1 MSRTITIDIFNP
13 ASIDAAVKE
22 IRDYADW
29 VKRKTDEL
37 RERVA
42 YFIAKD
48 ASAVFNTAVAEDDL
62 WEGAITGSV
71 DVVVEDNGNMTLV
84 IANGTDAVFMEFGAG
99 VYYNGA
105 VGSSPNPLGAVL
117 GFTIGSY
124 GTFTEHLARL
134 KAQSILQGMRDGID
148 PRDLKRQDEDDIQRL
163 KNWLDHEATSDG
175 LSSNGHREGP
185 GPDPRVRGGEPCRD
199 IPQ

>member
-29 VKRKTDEL
+29 VKRKADEL

-62 WEGAITGSV
+62 WEGAITGAV
-71 DVVVEDNGNMTLV
+71 DVVVENNGNMTLV

-105 VGSSPNPLGAVL
+105 VGSSPNPLGAAL

-124 GTFTEHLARL
+124 GYGQGKKEVWGYMGDDKRIHLTHGTPASMPLYR
-134 KAQSILQGMRDGID
+134 AVQSIVN
-148 PRDLKRQDEDDIQRL
+148 DIEQIAL
-163 KNWLDHEATSDG
+163 EVF
-175 LSSNGHREGP
+175 SS
-185 GPDPRVRGGEPCRD
+185 
-199 IPQ
+199 

>member
-1 MSRTITIDIFNP
+1 MSRTITIDIFNS

-48 ASAVFNTAVAEDDL
+48 ASAVFNTAVADDL
-62 WEGAITGSV
+62 IGEGAVIGSV

-84 IANGTDAVFMEFGAG
+84 IANGEDAVFMEFGAG
-99 VYYNGA
+99 VYYNGG
-105 VGSSPNPLGAVL
+105 VGSSPNPLGAAL
-117 GFTIGSY
+117 GYTIGSY
-124 GTFTEHLARL
+124 GMGNGSKAVWGFKGEDGTLHLTHGVPASMPLYRALQSVVNDIEQIAREVFN
-134 KAQSILQGMRDGID
+134 S
-148 PRDLKRQDEDDIQRL
+148 
-163 KNWLDHEATSDG
+163 
-175 LSSNGHREGP
+175 
-185 GPDPRVRGGEPCRD
+185 
-199 IPQ
+199 

>member
-48 ASAVFNTAVAEDDL
+48 ASAVFNTAVADDL
-62 WEGAITGSV
+62 IGEGAVIGSV
-71 DVVVEDNGNMTLV
+71 NVVVENNGNMTLV
-84 IANGTDAVFMEFGAG
+84 IANGEDSVFMEFGAG
-99 VYYNGA
+99 VYYNGG
-105 VGSSPNPLGAVL
+105 VGSSPNPLGAAL
-117 GFTIGSY
+117 GYTIGSY
-124 GTFTEHLARL
+124 GKGNGAKAVWGFKGDDGALHLTHGVPASMPLYRALQSVVNDIEQIAR
-134 KAQSILQGMRDGID
+134 
-148 PRDLKRQDEDDIQRL
+148 EVF
-163 KNWLDHEATSDG
+163 
-175 LSSNGHREGP
+175 SS
-185 GPDPRVRGGEPCRD
+185 
-199 IPQ
+199 

>member
-48 ASAVFNTAVAEDDL
+48 ASAVFNTAVADDL
-62 WEGAITGSV
+62 IGEGAVIGSV
-71 DVVVEDNGNMTLV
+71 NVVVEDNGNMTLV
-84 IANGTDAVFMEFGAG
+84 IANGEDAVFMEFGAG

-105 VGSSPNPLGAVL
+105 VGSSPNPLGAAL

-124 GTFTEHLARL
+124 GFGQGKKEVWGYMGDDGRLHLTHGTPASMPLYRAVQSVVTDIEQIAR
-134 KAQSILQGMRDGID
+134 
-148 PRDLKRQDEDDIQRL
+148 EVF
-163 KNWLDHEATSDG
+163 
-175 LSSNGHREGP
+175 SS
-185 GPDPRVRGGEPCRD
+185 
-199 IPQ
+199 

>member
-105 VGSSPNPLGAVL
+105 VGSSPNPLGAAL

-124 GTFTEHLARL
+124 GYGQGKKEVWGYMGEDGRLHLTHGTPASMPLYRAVQSVVNDIEQIAR
-134 KAQSILQGMRDGID
+134 
-148 PRDLKRQDEDDIQRL
+148 EVF
-163 KNWLDHEATSDG
+163 
-175 LSSNGHREGP
+175 SS
-185 GPDPRVRGGEPCRD
+185 
-199 IPQ
+199 

>member
-1 MSRTITIDIFNP
+1 MSRTITFDMFDP
-13 ASIDAAVKE
+13 ASVNRAAQE
-22 IRDYADW
+22 IRQYAQW
-29 VKRKTDEL
+29 VQRKTDEL

-71 DVVVEDNGNMTLV
+71 DVVVENNGNMTLV
-84 IANGTDAVFMEFGAG
+84 IANGKDAVFMEFGAG

-105 VGSSPNPLGAVL
+105 VGSSPNPLGPTL

-124 GTFTEHLARL
+124 GFGQGKKEVWGYMGDDGRLHLTHGTPASMPLYRAVQSVANDIECIAREVF
-134 KAQSILQGMRDGID
+134 S
-148 PRDLKRQDEDDIQRL
+148 
-163 KNWLDHEATSDG
+163 T
-175 LSSNGHREGP
+175 
-185 GPDPRVRGGEPCRD
+185 
-199 IPQ
+199 

>member
-1 MSRTITIDIFNP
+1 MRTITIDIFNP

-48 ASAVFNTAVAEDDL
+48 ASAVFNTAVADDL
-62 WEGAITGSV
+62 IGEGAVIGSV

-84 IANGTDAVFMEFGAG
+84 IANGEDAVFMEFGAG
-99 VYYNGA
+99 VYYNGG
-105 VGSSPNPLGAVL
+105 VGSSPNPLGAAL
-117 GFTIGSY
+117 GYTIGSY
-124 GTFTEHLARL
+124 GKGNGAKAVWGFKGDDGALHLTHGVPASMPLYRALQSVVNDIEQIAR
-134 KAQSILQGMRDGID
+134 
-148 PRDLKRQDEDDIQRL
+148 EVF
-163 KNWLDHEATSDG
+163 
-175 LSSNGHREGP
+175 SS
-185 GPDPRVRGGEPCRD
+185 
-199 IPQ
+199 

>member
-48 ASAVFNTAVAEDDL
+48 ASAVFNTAVADDL
-62 WEGAITGSV
+62 IGEGAVIGSV
-71 DVVVEDNGNMTLV
+71 NVVVEDNGNMTLV
-84 IANGTDAVFMEFGAG
+84 IANGEDAVFMEFGAG
-99 VYYNGA
+99 VYYNGG
-105 VGSSPNPLGAVL
+105 VGSSPNPLGAAL
-117 GFTIGSY
+117 GYTIGSY
-124 GTFTEHLARL
+124 GKGNGAKAVWGFKGDDGVLHLTHGVPASMPLYRALQSVVNDIEQIAR
-134 KAQSILQGMRDGID
+134 
-148 PRDLKRQDEDDIQRL
+148 EVF
-163 KNWLDHEATSDG
+163 
-175 LSSNGHREGP
+175 SS
-185 GPDPRVRGGEPCRD
+185 
-199 IPQ
+199 